1 MTNSSNNW
9 ATILAGGEGRRLR
22 TLTRALSGDAR
33 PKQFCRLLGQRTLL
47 DETRRRVYM
56 NVEPARTVYVVTRD
70 HEAFYRPELSDVRR
84 WQLIEQPTN
93 RGTTAAVIYTLVRL
107 RALGAEGVVGLFP
120 ADHYYT
126 DRLVLQRTV
135 ADAYTFADSHPDSV
149 VLLGA
154 EADRPDPTTAGLNRV
169 APSEPMPGALAVR
182 WPGSSPGSAR
192 SRRLTWPATCSP
204 GAACGTH
211 SFWSDAS
218 RPSRRSSRRPSGRSG
233 VVSGLCARPA
243 PPTKNCWPPKKSM
256 ETSARQDF
264 PTTSCRGGRSGSSS
278 SICRRPAGRNLGQP
292 NRALAVMAEY
302 DQNVRRRLAHAAAG

>member
-154 EADRPDPTTAGLNRV
+154 EADRPETDYGWI
-169 APSEPMPGALAVR
+169 EPGRAIGADA
-182 WPGSSPGSAR
+182 
-192 SRRLTWPATCSP
+192 RRLGRPLARLVSRFCEKPSADMARDLLARGCLWNTLVLVGRIEAFEALVEETVGPIWRRFGSLREVGTPEEELL
-204 GAACGTH
+204 AAEEVYG
-211 SFWSDAS
+211 D
-218 RPSRRSSRRPSGRSG
+218 
-233 VVSGLCARPA
+233 L
-243 PPTKNCWPPKKSM
+243 
-256 ETSARQDF
+256 
-264 PTTSCRGGRSGSSS
+264 GS
-278 SICRRPAGRNLGQP
+278 
-292 NRALAVMAEY
+292 
-302 DQNVRRRLAHAAAG
+302 